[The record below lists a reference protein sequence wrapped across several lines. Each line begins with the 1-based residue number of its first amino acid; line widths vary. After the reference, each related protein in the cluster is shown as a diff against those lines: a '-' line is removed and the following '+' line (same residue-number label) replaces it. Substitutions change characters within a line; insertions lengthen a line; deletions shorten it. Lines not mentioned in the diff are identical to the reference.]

1 MILINSV
8 VLSLNAGVIAI
19 ILEKSYL
26 VFLPEILIGF
36 LVIFLIFLKILK
48 VENYKL
54 FIFFFFLVNAIC
66 LLFLFSKPGTNNS
79 SVFLH
84 FGHMYSNDFFSNMCK
99 SVLIILVSCVL
110 LFSLIREKIE
120 TTLYQKTSSKNV
132 EYIILL
138 ALGTLL
144 FLTIIT
150 SHDLFLTYISLEGLS
165 LLVTI
170 FIIGYGP
177 IFKSTEAA
185 IKYFS
190 ISAFTSGFVLYGISS
205 IYKKIQT
212 TNFTEIKKYTVICLE
227 QNQTA
232 EIIWLVVTLVFIM
245 VGFFFKLTVAP
256 FHMWASE
263 VYGNIPMITAT
274 IIFLPYKFSLIIA
287 FFKIVVQA
295 FYWLN
300 WVWGPILLILSM
312 SCIIWGSLGALYED
326 KIKKF
331 MVFASINQTGFILLG
346 LGSSSIY
353 GLSAALMHLFFYF
366 FSAAGLFLFFVI
378 IRSYNTNLKLS
389 YIHQLQYLH
398 IPKIYSIGLIPLIFS
413 MMGFPPFMGFFTK
426 YFLLVET
433 LQAPGLVFMGVVLFL
448 NIVSSFYYFR
458 LLKNLFFFSNY
469 SVSKLTAFKK
479 VQSIT
484 FFVFF
489 VIILF
494 LTTGWVYLT
503 EIITIFD
510 SLGANLAYPFFTQS
524 TSF

>member
-1 MILINSV
+1 
-8 VLSLNAGVIAI
+8 
-19 ILEKSYL
+19 
-26 VFLPEILIGF
+26 
-36 LVIFLIFLKILK
+36 
-48 VENYKL
+48 
-54 FIFFFFLVNAIC
+54 
-66 LLFLFSKPGTNNS
+66 
-79 SVFLH
+79 
-84 FGHMYSNDFFSNMCK
+84 
-99 SVLIILVSCVL
+99 
-110 LFSLIREKIE
+110 
-120 TTLYQKTSSKNV
+120 
-132 EYIILL
+132 
-138 ALGTLL
+138 
-144 FLTIIT
+144 
-150 SHDLFLTYISLEGLS
+150 
-165 LLVTI
+165 
-170 FIIGYGP
+170 
-177 IFKSTEAA
+177 
-185 IKYFS
+185 
-190 ISAFTSGFVLYGISS
+190 
-205 IYKKIQT
+205 
-212 TNFTEIKKYTVICLE
+212 
-227 QNQTA
+227 
-232 EIIWLVVTLVFIM
+232 
-245 VGFFFKLTVAP
+245 
-256 FHMWASE
+256 
-263 VYGNIPMITAT
+263 
-274 IIFLPYKFSLIIA
+274 
-287 FFKIVVQA
+287 
-295 FYWLN
+295 
-300 WVWGPILLILSM
+300 
-312 SCIIWGSLGALYED
+312 
-326 KIKKF
+326 